1 MGDFTSEF
9 GSSFLSEEEIF
20 LLSLWRRSDHRCR
33 TVTSGKDRHP
43 PSKHTTKSNGR
54 SHKPLFLIAIA
65 RRGVSMQSV
74 LYPPLSPLAV
84 SLAANRSGQRERE
97 RERERRSDGSKR
109 CRLLLLSL
117 LFLASTASSS
127 ASSPFTS
134 ENKFAV
140 STQLSKLARR
150 GVGTTHR

>member
-1 MGDFTSEF
+1 
-9 GSSFLSEEEIF
+9 
-20 LLSLWRRSDHRCR
+20 
-33 TVTSGKDRHP
+33 
-43 PSKHTTKSNGR
+43 
-54 SHKPLFLIAIA
+54 
-65 RRGVSMQSV
+65 MQSV
-74 LYPPLSPLAV
+74 LYPPLSQSR
-84 SLAANRSGQRERE
+84 SLPTGQVKERE

-109 CRLLLLSL
+109 RRLLLLSL